1 MMPHPLESQLIGNS
15 PLMEQLRSEIRMFAD
30 TPASV
35 LICGP
40 SGCGKEAVAAALH
53 RLSSRRDKP
62 FVALNCGAI
71 PADLLEAELFGHEKG
86 AFTGAIAMRRGRFE
100 EANGGTLF
108 LDEIGDMPLAMQ
120 VKLLRVLED
129 GHVQRVG
136 GSGCITVDV
145 RIIAATHR
153 DIDAAI
159 NDGRFRED
167 LFYRIAVL
175 PIVVPALAERADDLV
190 VLIAHFVRALP
201 SRGKVRFSEGAIACL
216 ARHDWPGNVR
226 ELRNVVQRA
235 MILYSGSTIN
245 AAQIDGL
252 LCTRAAACDPQ
263 AAYHSV
269 APIHFAPQG
278 AAACDLEH
286 EDGPLDLTELVNAFE
301 RRCITRAIE
310 RAGGNVSEAARLLSI
325 QRTTLIG
332 KLQKHA
338 ITANAA

>member
-1 MMPHPLESQLIGNS
+1 MESQLVGNS
-15 PLMEQLRSEIRMFAD
+15 PLMEQLRGEIRVYAD

-40 SGCGKEAVAAALH
+40 SGCGKEVVASALH

-62 FVALNCGAI
+62 FVAINCGAI

-100 EANGGTLF
+100 EASGGTLF

-129 GHVQRVG
+129 GYIQRVG
-136 GSGCITVDV
+136 GPGRIAVNV

-159 NDGRFRED
+159 HEGRFRED

-175 PIVVPALAERADDLV
+175 PIVVPALAERIDDIADLT
-190 VLIAHFVRALP
+190 AHFARTLP
-201 SRGKVRFSEGAIACL
+201 SRGKVRFSERAIARL
-216 ARHDWPGNVR
+216 AAHDWPGNVR

-235 MILYSGSTIN
+235 MILYSGSTID
-245 AAQIDGL
+245 ATQIDGL
-252 LCTRAAACDPQ
+252 LCTRGGASDPQ
-263 AAYHSV
+263 ATYHSV
-269 APIHFAPQG
+269 APIRFAPPQ
-278 AAACDLEH
+278 AIAACDLEH
-286 EDGPLDLTELVNAFE
+286 EDGPLDLTELVNVFE
-301 RRCITRAIE
+301 RRCIMRAIE